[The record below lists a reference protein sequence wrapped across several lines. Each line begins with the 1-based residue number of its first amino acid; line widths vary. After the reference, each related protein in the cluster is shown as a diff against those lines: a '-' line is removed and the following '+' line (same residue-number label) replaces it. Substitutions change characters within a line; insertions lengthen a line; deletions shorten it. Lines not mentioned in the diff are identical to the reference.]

1 MESVKTVKKLDL
13 YVHVVFEYG
22 VKVIL
27 VFLIAIILAT
37 MGWVVA
43 KSAWLLVE
51 VEPHADIHDISK
63 MLIVNV
69 LMILA
74 LLEVFRT
81 TLIYFTEG
89 RVKVTFIIDTALVVV
104 LTEVMGFWFKE
115 IEYQKLLMVI
125 ALVFTLIISRV
136 IAIRFSPTYV
146 KLPFNTTDVEK

>member
-27 VFLIAIILAT
+27 IFLIAIILVT

-104 LTEVMGFWFKE
+104 LTEVMGF
-115 IEYQKLLMVI
+115 
-125 ALVFTLIISRV
+125 LV
-136 IAIRFSPTYV
+136 
-146 KLPFNTTDVEK
+146 